1 MLVQETLYFVDAGDE
16 VLRVLSMTG
25 FSYNKKEPNASL
37 HHCV

>member
-16 VLRVLSMTG
+16 VFRVLSMT
-25 FSYNKKEPNASL
+25 SLSHNKKEPNASL